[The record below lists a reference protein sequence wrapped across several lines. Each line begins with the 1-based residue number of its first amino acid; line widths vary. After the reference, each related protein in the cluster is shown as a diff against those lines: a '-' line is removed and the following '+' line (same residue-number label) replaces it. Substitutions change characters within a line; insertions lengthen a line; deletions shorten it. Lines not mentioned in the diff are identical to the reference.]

1 MPGHA
6 GAEHT
11 MVASSARGPAGRA
24 RRTVP
29 RPVMLPPGVALVVG
43 AVLLLFSGRP
53 ATGRGSEIGNS
64 PMSTTTLTLADSG
77 HAVDLRLGDRL
88 VLQLE
93 ENPTTGYR
101 WALEPFDEEVLSLD
115 DVAYAPARE
124 GGLGGGGQ
132 RAWTFSARKPGTA
145 TLQLKL
151 WRPWEGDASVTA
163 RFTAALQIR
172 E

>member
-1 MPGHA
+1 
-6 GAEHT
+6 
-11 MVASSARGPAGRA
+11 MVASPARGSAGRA
-24 RRTVP
+24 RRAVL
-29 RPVMLPPGVALVVG
+29 RPATLPPGVALVVG
-43 AVLLLFSGRP
+43 AALPIGVVLLLLAGRP
-53 ATGRGSEIGNS
+53 ATGRGSEMGS
-64 PMSTTTLTLADSG
+64 PPMSTTTLTLADSG
-77 HAVDLRLGDRL
+77 RAVDLRVGDRL

-101 WALEPFDEEVLSLD
+101 WALEPFDQEVMSLD
-115 DVAYAPARE
+115 DVEYTPARE

-132 RAWTFSARKPGTA
+132 RAWTFSTRKPGTA
-145 TLQLKL
+145 ALQLKL